1 MSTDTILLEK
11 QKVFQQAAA
20 EAAWQVVVY
29 DDPVNLMSYVTM
41 VFQKIFG
48 LTKNKAEQK
57 MLEVHE
63 QGRSALWSG
72 NREEG
77 ELYVEKLQGYLL
89 TAVLEHIPCP
99 K

>member
-11 QKVFQQAAA
+11 PIVFQQAAA

>member
-1 MSTDTILLEK
+1 MSTETILLEK
-11 QKVFQQAAA
+11 PKVFQQAAP

-48 LTKNKAEQK
+48 FTKNKAEQK

-63 QGRSALWSG
+63 QGRSTLWLG

-89 TAVLEHIPCP
+89 TAVLEHTPCP